1 MTKVLVEPIGVTV
14 EVDGDSTLLPALKH
28 PSVDGHSDCNGL
40 GTCGKCLVRV
50 GAGEVTPP
58 TEIELRKLPA
68 DRLAQGW
75 RLACQAKPRSA
86 RVSIE
91 VRSTG
96 GRRQILTASKL
107 HHGPY
112 RPAVRREVVK
122 LAPPTLDDARG
133 DLQRVV
139 DALPGAD
146 VPLRVLAELPLVLR
160 RHQWSATFTRYG
172 RRVVDVEAADAPP
185 AFYGVAV
192 DVGTSKIVAYL
203 FDLHAGRRIDQEAV
217 ENPQIRFGEDVIT
230 RIAHASGD
238 GLAEIAAAARQGIN
252 ETLHALF
259 RRQGIAPR
267 HVYDMTIVGNT
278 AMHHLVLGLPPEGL
292 GQAPFAPVVDT
303 PLLVRAAEIGIDINP
318 EGGVYLPPP
327 IAGFVG
333 SDALAVI
340 AATRLAGKRKPT
352 IAIDIG
358 TNTEIALVVDRHVI
372 VTSCASGPAF
382 EGYQITHG
390 MKAVQGAI
398 EKLRIGAD
406 GSPQGIRTIGD
417 APPVGI
423 CGSGVVDLLAGLL
436 KAGVVERSGRMVRHP
451 RVRPGAEGVEYVVV
465 ERAEGDIVFTQH
477 DVRQLQLA
485 KGAIATGWS
494 LLLASQGIAVGDIDR
509 VYVAGAFGN
518 YLDLTNAI
526 AIGLLPPVDQ
536 ARVAFVGNAAG
547 VGAQMALIDVRARSR
562 MARLRARTT
571 FLELGAHKDF
581 NAAFNGRL
589 TLG

>member
-1 MTKVLVEPIGVTV
+1 LSKVLVEPIGVTV
-14 EVDGDSTLLPALKH
+14 EIDDGSTLLPALKH
-28 PSVDGHSDCNGL
+28 PSVDGHSDCNGV

-50 GAGEVTPP
+50 GAGQVTAP

-75 RLACQAKPRSA
+75 RLACQTKPVSA

-96 GRRQILTASKL
+96 GRRQMLTASKL
-107 HHGPY
+107 SHGAAH
-112 RPAVRREVVK
+112 PAVTRQVVR
-122 LAPPTLDDARG
+122 LAPPTLADARG
-133 DLQRVV
+133 DLQRLV

-146 VPLRVLAELPLVLR
+146 VPFRILDELPLVLR
-160 RHQWSATFTRYG
+160 RNDWKATYTRYG
-172 RRVVDVEAADAPP
+172 DRVVDIEPADAPA

-192 DVGTSKIVAYL
+192 DIGTSKIVSYL
-203 FDLHAGRRIDQEAV
+203 FDLQVGRCIDQEAL

-230 RIAHASGD
+230 RIAHAAD
-238 GLAEIAAAARQGIN
+238 GLAEITAAARQGIN
-252 ETLHALF
+252 DALHTLYV
-259 RRQGIAPR
+259 RQGITAR

-292 GQAPFAPVVDT
+292 GQAPFAPVVDS
-303 PLLVRAAEIGIDINP
+303 PLLVRAAELGLDINP

-358 TNTEIALVVDRHVI
+358 TNTEIALVVDGKLV

-398 EKLRIGAD
+398 EKLKIGAD
-406 GSPQGIRTIGD
+406 GKPHGIRTIGD
-417 APPVGI
+417 APPVGL

-436 KAGVVERSGRMVRHP
+436 KAGIVQPSGRMVAHP
-451 RVRPGAEGVEYVVV
+451 RVRPGADGVEYVVV
-465 ERAEGDIVFTQH
+465 ERADGDIVFTQH
-477 DVRQLQLA
+477 DVRALQLA
-485 KGAIATGWS
+485 KGAIATGWT
-494 LLLASQGIAVGDIDR
+494 LLLAGQGVAVADIDR
-509 VYVAGAFGN
+509 IYVAGAFGN

-526 AIGLLPPVDQ
+526 ALGLLPPVDQ
-536 ARVAFVGNAAG
+536 KRVAFVGNAAG
-547 VGAQMALIDVRARSR
+547 VGAQMALIDVRARKR
-562 MARLRARTT
+562 MARLRARAT

-581 NAAFNGRL
+581 NEAFNRRL

>member
-1 MTKVLVEPIGVTV
+1 LSKVLVEPIGVTV
-14 EVDGDSTLLPALKH
+14 EIDDGSTLLPALKH
-28 PSVDGHSDCNGL
+28 PSVDGHSDCNGV

-50 GAGEVTPP
+50 GAGQVTAP

-75 RLACQAKPRSA
+75 RLACQTKPVSA

-96 GRRQILTASKL
+96 GRRQMLTASKL
-107 HHGPY
+107 HHGPL
-112 RPAVRREVVK
+112 RPAVTRQVVQ
-122 LAPPTLDDARG
+122 LAPPTLADARG
-133 DLQRVV
+133 DLQRLV

-146 VPLRVLAELPLVLR
+146 VPFRLLDELPLVLR
-160 RHQWSATFTRYG
+160 RNDWKATYTRYG
-172 RRVVDVEAADAPP
+172 DRVVDIEPADAPA

-192 DVGTSKIVAYL
+192 DIGTSKIVSYL
-203 FDLHAGRRIDQEAV
+203 FDLRAGRCIDQEAL

-230 RIAHASGD
+230 RIAHAAD
-238 GLAEIAAAARQGIN
+238 GLAEITAAARQGIN
-252 ETLHALF
+252 DTLHALYE
-259 RRQGIAPR
+259 RQGITAR

-303 PLLVRAAEIGIDINP
+303 PLLVRAAELGLDINP

-358 TNTEIALVVDRHVI
+358 TNTEIALVVDGKLV

-398 EKLRIGAD
+398 EKLKIGAD
-406 GSPQGIRTIGD
+406 GKPRGIRTIGD
-417 APPVGI
+417 GPPAGL
-423 CGSGVVDLLAGLL
+423 CGSGVVDLLAGLR
-436 KAGVVERSGRMVRHP
+436 KAGIVQPSGRMVAHP
-451 RVRPGAEGVEYVVV
+451 RVRPGVAGVEYVVV

-477 DVRQLQLA
+477 DVRALQLA
-485 KGAIATGWS
+485 KGAIATGWT
-494 LLLASQGIAVGDIDR
+494 LLLASHGIAVADIDR
-509 VYVAGAFGN
+509 IYVAGAFGN

-526 AIGLLPPVDQ
+526 ALGLLPPVDQ
-536 ARVAFVGNAAG
+536 KRIAFVGNAAG
-547 VGAQMALIDVRARSR
+547 VGAQMALIDVRARR
-562 MARLRARTT
+562 HMERLRARTT

-581 NAAFNGRL
+581 NEAFARRL